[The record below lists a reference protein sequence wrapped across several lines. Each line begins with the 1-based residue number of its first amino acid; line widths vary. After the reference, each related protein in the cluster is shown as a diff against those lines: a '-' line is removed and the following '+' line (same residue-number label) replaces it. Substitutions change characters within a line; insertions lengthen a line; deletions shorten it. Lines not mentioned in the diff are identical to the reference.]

1 MPDISK
7 GPDRFV
13 FIVTYGRS
21 GSTLLQNLMNAIPG
35 YQIRGENN
43 NALLHMVQTWRS
55 IEASGPLKGMR
66 LAQQASDQTHPWF
79 GGELIDPDKVGHSLA
94 KCFTETVLN
103 PDPDVRVSGFKEI
116 RFHANQVAFPHYL
129 DFIHRY
135 FPNAKFVFN
144 TRNHA
149 DVAKSGWWAERPPQ
163 AVLKILKQAEQ
174 LYKGYLA
181 KHPDRG
187 LLMHY
192 DDYVT
197 DATALRPLYDFLEEE
212 MSMDVIESVMSKKL
226 THARRDKNKSKKG
239 IK

>member
-1 MPDISK
+1 
-7 GPDRFV
+7 
-13 FIVTYGRS
+13 
-21 GSTLLQNLMNAIPG
+21 
-35 YQIRGENN
+35 
-43 NALLHMVQTWRS
+43 
-55 IEASGPLKGMR
+55 
-66 LAQQASDQTHPWF
+66 
-79 GGELIDPDKVGHSLA
+79 
-94 KCFTETVLN
+94 
-103 PDPDVRVSGFKEI
+103 
-116 RFHANQVAFPHYL
+116 
-129 DFIHRY
+129 
-135 FPNAKFVFN
+135 VFN

-163 AVLKILKQAEQ
+163 AVSKILKQAEQ